1 MTLTVPAA
9 ITSSGGQPGNPSAAG
24 EAASSKTP
32 APPLAPS
39 QAPPAD
45 SAASTSTAAVET
57 KTPSLSA
64 KPAAVRA
71 EAPSVARSRLA
82 ALFDRGTFE
91 EIGAEVLHRATN
103 FGLDKR
109 RFPGDGVVTG
119 FGLIE
124 GRTAYAY
131 AQDRTVLGGSLG
143 EAHALKIARLQDL
156 ALKSGAPFI
165 GINDSGGARIQEGVD
180 SLAGYGEIFHR
191 NVKASG
197 VIPQISLILGPC
209 AGGAVYSPALTDFVG
224 MVDRQSYMFLTGPKV
239 VKTVTF
245 EDVSTEDLGGAM
257 VHATKTGVTHF
268 CFADEHEALSTI
280 RRLLG
285 YLPSNCHQRPPRLE
299 QVDPVDR
306 LPHGLDDIVP
316 ADPKK
321 PYDVHAIVEAVVDEG
336 SFLEV
341 HARWAQNVVCGFARL
356 GGLSVGIIA
365 NQPAHLAGV
374 LDIDASRKAAR
385 FIRTCNAFQVPL
397 LSFVDVPGFLPGVDQ
412 EHSGVIDHGAKLLYA
427 YCEATV
433 PKLSV
438 IVRKAYGG
446 AYIVMSS
453 KHVGGDFNLAWPSA
467 EIAVMGASGAVEI
480 LYSKEL
486 QTHAEPA
493 KRAEELKRE
502 YEERFLTPAR
512 AAEHGYIDEV
522 IAPCETRRK
531 LYRHLRALE
540 QKTESRPARRNGNI
554 PT

>member
-1 MTLTVPAA
+1 MTATIRPAAAETPQPQPISRGPKGDRAPEPKPGSGAGEPVPAREA
-9 ITSSGGQPGNPSAAG
+9 GQGDGSSGEPKPGQA
-24 EAASSKTP
+24 
-32 APPLAPS
+32 
-39 QAPPAD
+39 Q
-45 SAASTSTAAVET
+45 
-57 KTPSLSA
+57 
-64 KPAAVRA
+64 VRA
-71 EAPSVARSRLA
+71 EPVSVARARLA
-82 ALFDRGTFE
+82 ALFDTGTFE
-91 EIGAEVLHRATN
+91 EIGAEVLHRASA

-109 RFPGDGVVTG
+109 KIPGDGVVTG
-119 FGLIE
+119 FGQIL
-124 GRTAYAY
+124 GRAAYAY

-191 NVKASG
+191 NVRASG
-197 VIPQISLILGPC
+197 IIPQISLILGPC

-224 MVDRQSYMFLTGPKV
+224 MVERQSYMFLTGPKV

-245 EDVSTEDLGGAM
+245 EEVSVEELGGAAI
-257 VHATKTGVTHF
+257 HANRTGVTHF
-268 CFADEHEALSTI
+268 CFGGEIEALTTV

-285 YLPSNCHQRPPRLE
+285 YLPSNCNQKPPRATSL
-299 QVDPVDR
+299 DPVDR
-306 LPHGLDDIVP
+306 LPEGLEELVP
-316 ADPKK
+316 RDPKK
-321 PYDVHAIVEAVVDEG
+321 PYDMRRIVEAVVDTG

-341 HARWAQNVVCGFARL
+341 HAAWAQNVLVGFARL
-356 GGLSVGIIA
+356 GGFSVGVVA

-385 FIRTCNAFQVPL
+385 FIRTCNAFNVPL

-412 EHSGVIDHGAKLLYA
+412 EHGGVIDHGAKLMYA

-433 PKLSV
+433 PKLAV

-453 KHVGGDFNLAWPSA
+453 KHVGGDCNLAWPTA
-467 EIAVMGASGAVEI
+467 QIAVMGAKGAVEI

-486 QTHAEPA
+486 SGHPEPE
-493 KRAEELKRE
+493 KRAEELVRE
-502 YEERFLTPAR
+502 YEARFLTPAR
-512 AAEHGYIDEV
+512 AAERGYVDEV
-522 IAPCETRRK
+522 VAPCETRRK
-531 LYRHLRALE
+531 LFRYLQALE
-540 QKTESRPARRNGNI
+540 HKSEPRLPRRNGNI